1 MAEKIAD
8 CTFTLVEPT
17 GFYKRALVIVN
28 ATKTVAANDT
38 ITLPASTRVST
49 IIAVHSHV
57 AATGVPNTYAYADN
71 VLTKTTDAATKD
83 VLEIVFE

>member
-17 GFYKRALVIVN
+17 GFYKRALVTVN
-28 ATKTVAANDT
+28 ASKTVTKDDT
-38 ITLPASTRVST
+38 ITLPASTRVNT

-57 AATGVPNTYAYADN
+57 AATGVPNTYAYAAN
-71 VLTKTTDAATKD
+71 VLTKTTEAATKD
-83 VLEIVFE
+83 VLEILFE